1 MIQITGDYIV
11 ESGSIIGIFD
21 FDNCTTGKRTLPL
34 LKRLQE
40 EGRVEGD
47 LYSLPRSFM
56 ILQKE
61 KEDVLV
67 LSATTA
73 ATIRKRLRKYPEF

>member
-1 MIQITGDYIV
+1 MLIQIAGDYIV
-11 ESGSIIGIFD
+11 ESDDIVGIFD

-34 LKRLQE
+34 LKRMQE
-40 EGRVEGD
+40 ESRVEGD

-56 ILQKE
+56 IIKKN

-73 ATIRKRLRKYPEF
+73 TTIRKRMKRIP